1 MVLVKSRT
9 DNVGDVKEV
18 VDASVDWLLVRMN
31 CLRVFNVFHF
41 FMLFSLVVVVGL
53 KYRLRKNGQDV

>member
-1 MVLVKSRT
+1 MTRNTGRAVLVKSRT
-9 DNVGDVKEV
+9 DNVGDVEEV

-41 FMLFSLVVVVGL
+41 FMDFLIIFG
-53 KYRLRKNGQDV
+53 